1 MTLHHSTLQRLSF
14 AKYLYTLAIEQ
25 SRLPEIQAAASVLT
39 LHDSIEF
46 FLQIASEHLN
56 AGKGQ
61 PSFLDYWDILSPKLA
76 GADLPQKESMRR
88 LNKARVSLKHSGTLP
103 SRLDIE
109 SFRASV
115 TEFFTEASPLVFGL
129 EFSELSLIE
138 YVSNDEVKLHL
149 KKAVDLAT
157 RKAYEESTQEVALAY
172 EKLID
177 AYTFEVASSFPRHAF
192 SFGPSMTFMS
202 ASHIGLRGDRSDR
215 LGKFVDATKRS
226 IEELQNAVR
235 ILSLGINY
243 KKYLRF
249 RSRLPVAMRM
259 ASGSYVTQTYV
270 SQTIARKEIDHEYI
284 QFCIMFVVECAIR
297 LDESSAVAT
306 DG

>member
-25 SRLPEIQAAASVLT
+25 SRLPEIQAAASLLT
-39 LHDSIEF
+39 FHDSIEF

-56 AGKGQ
+56 AGKVQ
-61 PSFLDYWDILSPKLA
+61 PSFLDYWDILGPKLA

-88 LNKARVSLKHSGTLP
+88 LNKARVSLKHLGTLP
-103 SRLDIE
+103 SRLDVE

-138 YVSNDEVKLHL
+138 YVSNDEVKSRL
-149 KKAVDLAT
+149 KKAMDFAT
-157 RKAYEESTQEVALAY
+157 GKAYEESTHEIALAY
-172 EKLID
+172 EKLVD
-177 AYTFEVASSFPRHAF
+177 SYTSEAASGVSHRAF
-192 SFGPSMTFMS
+192 SFGPSMHFMS
-202 ASHIGLRGDRSDR
+202 ASQIGLRGQELHRV
-215 LGKFVDATKRS
+215 GEFVDAARES

-243 KKYLRF
+243 KKYVKF
-249 RSRLPVAMRM
+249 RSRLPIVMRM
-259 ASGSYVTQTYV
+259 MGGNYVIQTME
-270 SQTIARKEIDHEYI
+270 RKEIDHDYI
-284 QFCIMFVVECAIR
+284 EFCIMFVVECAIR

>member
-39 LHDSIEF
+39 FHDSIEF

-61 PSFLDYWDILSPKLA
+61 PNFLEYWEILSPKIT

-103 SRLDIE
+103 SRLDVE

-115 TEFFTEASPLVFGL
+115 TSFFTEASPLVFGL

-138 YVSNDEVKLHL
+138 FVSNDDVKSHL
-149 KKAVDLAT
+149 LKAADFATKKAY
-157 RKAYEESTQEVALAY
+157 KESTLEIALAY

-177 AYTFEVASSFPRHAF
+177 SYMSEMTNSFSSRAF
-192 SFGPSMTFMS
+192 SFGQNMTFMS
-202 ASHIGLRGDRSDR
+202 ASHIGLRNQGLRDQGLHRVAE
-215 LGKFVDATKRS
+215 FVDATKKS
-226 IEELQNAVR
+226 IEELQNAIR

-243 KKYLRF
+243 KKYVKF
-249 RSRLPVAMRM
+249 RSRLPSAMQI
-259 ASGSYVTQTYV
+259 AGGNYV
-270 SQTIARKEIDHEYI
+270 SQMMECEEIDHDYI
-284 QFCIMFVVECAIR
+284 EFCIMFVVECAIR
-297 LDESSAVAT
+297 LDESYAVAT
-306 DG
+306 EH

>member
-1 MTLHHSTLQRLSF
+1 MLAVMALHHSTLQRLSF

-25 SRLPEIQAAASVLT
+25 SRLSEIQAAASLLT
-39 LHDSIEF
+39 FHDSIEF

-61 PSFLDYWDILSPKLA
+61 PSFLEYWDILGPKLA

-103 SRLDIE
+103 SRLDVE

-138 YVSNDEVKLHL
+138 YVSNDEVKSHL
-149 KKAVDLAT
+149 KKAIEFAAE
-157 RKAYEESTQEVALAY
+157 KAYEESTHEIALAY

-177 AYTFEVASSFPRHAF
+177 SYTSEVASDVSHRAF
-192 SFGPSMTFMS
+192 SFGPSMHFMS
-202 ASHIGLRGDRSDR
+202 ASQIGFRGEGLHRV
-215 LGKFVDATKRS
+215 GEFVDAARKS

-235 ILSLGINY
+235 ILALGINY
-243 KKYLRF
+243 KKYVKF
-249 RSRLPVAMRM
+249 RSRLPVVMRM
-259 ASGSYVTQTYV
+259 VSDDYVLQTMG
-270 SQTIARKEIDHEYI
+270 RKEVDHDYI
-284 QFCIMFVVECAIR
+284 EFCIMFVVECAIR
-297 LDESSAVAT
+297 LAESSAVAT